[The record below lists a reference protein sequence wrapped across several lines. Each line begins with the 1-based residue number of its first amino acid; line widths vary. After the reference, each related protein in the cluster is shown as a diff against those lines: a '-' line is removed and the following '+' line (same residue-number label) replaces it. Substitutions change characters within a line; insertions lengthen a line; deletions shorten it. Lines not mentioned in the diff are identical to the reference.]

1 MKKVTA
7 ILLIVAMAGCCF
19 LLGSCSRVPEVQ
31 AREVTE
37 FSKASFL
44 GYKPGSNSWDATDF
58 LVGEFHVNSGELA
71 RFDGRGTV
79 TIIRPDGV
87 NNVGLY
93 AMTESD
99 GKEAVVTMLLDGT
112 EKCYSFDLISSQGDF
127 TLTGDGGEMIFY
139 SPVQY

>member
-99 GKEAVVTMLLDGT
+99 GT
-112 EKCYSFDLISSQGDF
+112 EKSYSFDLISSQGDF